1 MDLFRNVFQEFA
13 TPRHQANFGAM
24 RGNGKSNGFADA
36 AAGSRHHGN
45 LTLETLHDLVVASAG
60 LAPKLCFAGYHWCNA
75 ASRCEAV
82 FSSLGGFYIFH
93 EGEEAFGERGM
104 DVDGALQE
112 RVGLFREHESAEN
125 LHEFA
130 SFGGEDGSAEDT
142 VVRSIDDNFHEA
154 GGFAALDGARNVSHG
169 ASANFKFKTF
179 GASFFFG

>member
-24 RGNGKSNGFADA
+24 PGNGKGNRLADA

-82 FSSLGGFYIFH
+82 FSSLVGFHIFH
-93 EGEEAFGERGM
+93 ESEKAFSERGV

-130 SFGGEDGSAEDT
+130 AFGSEDGSAEDA

-154 GGFAALDGARNVSHG
+154 GGFAALDRAGDVRHR
-169 ASANFKFKTF
+169 ASANF
-179 GASFFFG
+179 